1 MVKTELATAM
11 RSGDYTLAGMA
22 LDTVCNDAEWFLED
36 WTSDSQD
43 NFLHYENSAYDT
55 LMSIISVAQDNSA
68 RMGCLHDAEDL
79 LLEIDCAMAPL
90 YIRGTAWQLRD
101 TLLGGFRDPRGWFDF
116 LGVYPRPAAVQ

>member
-79 LLEIDCAMAPL
+79 LLEIDWRHGAPVHPGH
-90 YIRGTAWQLRD
+90 RVAAAGHPA
-101 TLLGGFRDPRGWFDF
+101 GGLPGSPG
-116 LGVYPRPAAVQ
+116 LV